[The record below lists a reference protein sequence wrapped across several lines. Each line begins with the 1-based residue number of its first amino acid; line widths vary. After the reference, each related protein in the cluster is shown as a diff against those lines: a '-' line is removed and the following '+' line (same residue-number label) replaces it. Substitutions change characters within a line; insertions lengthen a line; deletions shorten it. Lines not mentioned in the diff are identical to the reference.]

1 MLREL
6 QPNVGDSRSIFLPK
20 YKVDVSDYKSDLP
33 LYTYMVE
40 RRCAMKPYTERQLQI
55 LGCKI
60 QVDQIKNT
68 ELGRLMKKAAEAE
81 DSEGLATAQY
91 CLETFYGDGN
101 TYGSN
106 AAYYVSEYF
115 KIEQSSAYKRKN
127 RALDKL
133 TVLLFGKP

>member
-1 MLREL
+1 
-6 QPNVGDSRSIFLPK
+6 
-20 YKVDVSDYKSDLP
+20 
-33 LYTYMVE
+33 
-40 RRCAMKPYTERQLQI
+40 MKPYTERQLQI
-55 LGCKI
+55 LGYKI